1 MAGPGG
7 DQTTARQA
15 CHHPRNRLDGQAEI
29 IGHVLPAHRQLDLDA
44 SSSLAMN
51 REQEADDPFLRS
63 LAAKEQHLVLGGRHF
78 VAEDCEELRPQR
90 WRFVDHHKEAAA
102 SETPNLNLGDRLR
115 RKEIA
120 VLEGHPQDVTGLNET
135 HDGATA
141 VGHDPVNAH
150 HAFQHVEN
158 VPGLVTL
165 PEERRSSRQ
174 DLSRLAL
181 EEVFEGEGLLE
192 GGSEGNGWTTRCGDR
207 SLAIHG
213 AALWLVYRGHLSRV
227 KSQTYHRLL

>member
-1 MAGPGG
+1 
-7 DQTTARQA
+7 
-15 CHHPRNRLDGQAEI
+15 
-29 IGHVLPAHRQLDLDA
+29 
-44 SSSLAMN
+44 MN

-63 LAAKEQHLVLGGRHF
+63 LAAKEQHLILRGRHF
-78 VAEDCEELRPQR
+78 VAKDCEELRPQSR
-90 WRFVDHHKEAAA
+90 RFVDHRKEAAA
-102 SETPNLNLGDRLR
+102 SETPNLNLGHRLR

-120 VLEGHPQDVTGLNET
+120 VLEGHTQDVTGMNET

-158 VPGLVTL
+158 VPSLVTL
-165 PEERRSSRQ
+165 PEERRSSGQ

-181 EEVFEGEGLLE
+181 EEVFEGQGLLE

-207 SLAIHG
+207 SLAI
-213 AALWLVYRGHLSRV
+213 WRRPLVSLSRAFEPRHV
-227 KSQTYHRLL
+227 TDVSSACEIVRRFVTVCDRPSGPNPDDQAQGHGCPHPGRR